1 MRSVL
6 QHVMVT
12 GAASGVGRACTRLLE
27 DRGYEV
33 LACVRREADAEA
45 AEREHSKSV
54 RPLVV
59 ELRDQQSI
67 ERAALAAGRITGGG
81 GLRGLVNCAGN
92 LYCGPLEYFPRE
104 DWFDQYDVNVFGT
117 MALTRAMLP
126 LLRTARGRI
135 VTIGAV
141 GGGVALPFFG
151 AIASSKIALE
161 ALHDCLRRELHPFGI
176 HVTIIE
182 PGGIDTPA
190 NDKMR
195 RSVQEYLCRLEPRGI
210 DRYGRPMEAFT
221 HWADLM
227 HKRNLR
233 AEQVAG
239 AVFKALRARRPRTR
253 YRIGL
258 DSRSAALLGWLLPD
272 RLFDALLLWLASLPI
287 RFGAWADESRG

>member
-1 MRSVL
+1 ML
-6 QHVMVT
+6 DHVMVT

-27 DRGYEV
+27 ERGYQV
-33 LACVRREADAEA
+33 LACVRRETDAEA
-45 AEREHSKSV
+45 VEREHSKSV
-54 RPLVV
+54 RPLIL
-59 ELRDQQSI
+59 ELRDQGTI
-67 ERAALAAGRITGGG
+67 ERAARSAARITVGK

-104 DWFDQYDVNVFGT
+104 DWFPQYDVNVFGT
-117 MALTRAMLP
+117 MAVTRAMLP

-135 VTIGAV
+135 VNIGAV

-161 ALHDCLRRELHPFGI
+161 ALNDCLRRELRPFGI

-195 RSVQEYLCRLEPRGI
+195 RSVQEYLEGLETQGI
-210 DRYGRPMEAFT
+210 RRYGRPMEAFT
-221 HWADLM
+221 RWADVM

-233 AEQVAG
+233 PEQVAG
-239 AVFKALRARRPRTR
+239 AVYKALRARRPRTR

-258 DSRSAALLGWLLPD
+258 DSRGAVLLGRLLPD

-287 RFGAWADESRG
+287 RFGAWADESRD